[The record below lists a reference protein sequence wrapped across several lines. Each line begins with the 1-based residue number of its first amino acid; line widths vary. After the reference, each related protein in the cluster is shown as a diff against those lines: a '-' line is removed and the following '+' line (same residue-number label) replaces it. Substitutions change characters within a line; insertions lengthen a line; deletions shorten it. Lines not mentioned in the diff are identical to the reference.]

1 MKEKIITKKIL
12 KWYDL
17 NKRSLP
23 WRKKVSLT
31 KKQYYTLISEFML
44 QQTQVATVI
53 PFFNRF
59 IKNLPSINSL
69 AKVNEKKLIKLW
81 EGLGYYSRARNLK
94 KTAQIIIKNF
104 DGKLPNNFED
114 LLTLPGIGNYTANA
128 ILAIAFNKPYIPLDG
143 NIERVLK
150 RYLYLK
156 KEKEIQKDN
165 LLKKKLYLELLQRS
179 SDYAQALMEL
189 GALYVNQVIQYV
201 ISVQL
206 EKNVNLSKIKILD
219 LTKKLKKNKD
229 KYFIL
234 KVYKKNQKYL
244 LIKNTKFNFL
254 KNLSIFPMEE
264 LSNPKNFDENL
275 NFKMSNMNMNIK
287 IQYSKDNQ
295 KFSSSYW
302 IDRKKLNSY
311 MLPSFTKKVV
321 QYLEKINE
329 KNCIIGAG
337 ISGLFIANL
346 FKKIQ
351 IIKLQFYEKKPEFN
365 RFGRR
370 LWNSI
375 IS

>member
-23 WRKKVSLT
+23 WRKEVSLQ

-44 QQTQVATVI
+44 QQTQVITVI

-59 IKNLPSINSL
+59 LKNLPTINSL
-69 AKVNEKKLIKLW
+69 AKVDEGKLIKLW

-104 DGKLPNNFED
+104 DGKLPNNLRD

-143 NIERVLK
+143 NIKRVLK

-156 KEKEIQKDN
+156 KDKEIQKDN
-165 LLKKKLYLELLQRS
+165 LVQKKNIFGTTLRS
-179 SDYAQALMEL
+179 GDYAQALMEL
-189 GALYVNQVIQYV
+189 GALICKPSNPIC
-201 ISVQL
+201 VQCPIR
-206 EKNVNLSKIKILD
+206 KNCKSF
-219 LTKKLKKNKD
+219 KKKDFTLKKNIKKNKE

-234 KVYKKNQKYL
+234 KVYKKRQRYL

-264 LSNPKNFDENL
+264 LSNPKNFNENL

-287 IQYSKDNQ
+287 IQYSKDNK
-295 KFSSSYW
+295 KFTSSYW
-302 IDRKKLNSY
+302 VDKKKLNSY
-311 MLPSFTKKVV
+311 MLPSFTKKIVR
-321 QYLEKINE
+321 YLEKN
-329 KNCIIGAG
+329 
-337 ISGLFIANL
+337 
-346 FKKIQ
+346 
-351 IIKLQFYEKKPEFN
+351 
-365 RFGRR
+365 
-370 LWNSI
+370 
-375 IS
+375 